1 MVTGRIDKE
10 VEEILLH
17 IRKKHNFLL
26 SGGAGS
32 GKTYSLVQVLKQ
44 IAILYPNAQ
53 IACITYT
60 NAAAIEIMNRA
71 NIANLKVSTI
81 HDFLWD
87 NISLFS
93 DDLRSTL
100 VDLVNMEN
108 SAIRKPN
115 QGEVFMLSRDVVIQ
129 YKEYVRLKNGE
140 ISHDEVLVLANEMFK
155 KYPKLCDILN
165 DKYSF
170 IFVDEYQDTS
180 PLVIDILLKYL
191 QKSKHR
197 NIVGF
202 FGDSMQSIYE
212 KGVGDIEEYV
222 SQGIVYKIEK
232 EQNRR
237 NPNLIIKLANKLR
250 VDGLEQKESDDT
262 DAPIMGEGRLKEG
275 TLKFLYSYNNDLSV
289 IKKAKWW

>member
-87 NISLFS
+87 NIYFQMIYA
-93 DDLRSTL
+93 LR
-100 VDLVNMEN
+100 
-108 SAIRKPN
+108 
-115 QGEVFMLSRDVVIQ
+115 
-129 YKEYVRLKNGE
+129 
-140 ISHDEVLVLANEMFK
+140 
-155 KYPKLCDILN
+155 
-165 DKYSF
+165 
-170 IFVDEYQDTS
+170 
-180 PLVIDILLKYL
+180 
-191 QKSKHR
+191 
-197 NIVGF
+197 
-202 FGDSMQSIYE
+202 
-212 KGVGDIEEYV
+212 
-222 SQGIVYKIEK
+222 
-232 EQNRR
+232 
-237 NPNLIIKLANKLR
+237 
-250 VDGLEQKESDDT
+250 
-262 DAPIMGEGRLKEG
+262 
-275 TLKFLYSYNNDLSV
+275 
-289 IKKAKWW
+289 